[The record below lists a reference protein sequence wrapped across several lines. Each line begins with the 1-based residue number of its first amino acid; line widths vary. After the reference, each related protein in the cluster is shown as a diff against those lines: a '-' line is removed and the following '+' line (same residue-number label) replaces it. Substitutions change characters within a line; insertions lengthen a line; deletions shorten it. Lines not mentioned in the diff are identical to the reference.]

1 MWETALLGD
10 IATVIAGQSPQSRH
24 YNKGG
29 NGMPFYQGKKD
40 YGKKYLNP
48 PTVWTTKVTKQAIK
62 GDILMSVR
70 APVGA
75 LNIATHEICIG
86 RGLAAIRVN
95 DKVTLDYL
103 YLALLSVSDE
113 LVGSP
118 GAVFNSIN
126 KEQVENIP
134 LPLPPLVEQKRI
146 ATKLDSAFAEID
158 KAIASTERKKAEVVN
173 LKRAVLVDKLS
184 AQRDSVTVTIGELCT
199 IANGGTPA
207 SKQSEYWGN
216 GHQWLTPKDMGK
228 LTSCYVSTTERQI
241 TDEGLNNSSAKVMP
255 PKSVILSSRAPIG
268 YVAVNT
274 VPMAFNQG
282 CRGLIPKDKIT
293 AEYLYYFLLSSRK
306 LLDDLGAGTTFKELS
321 TKALASIEFPLPQL
335 AEQNRIVEKLDAIF
349 TNIDKVANIATKQLA
364 NYQALKSAILKQEL
378 QGPTK

>member
-1 MWETALLGD
+1 MWATEKLGEVCSVRRGTS
-10 IATVIAGQSPQSRH
+10 ITKKHAVEGKVPVIAGGTKPAYYHNQANRNADCTTISGS
-24 YNKGG
+24 G
-29 NGMPFYQGKKD
+29 NAGYVNFWKQPIFASDCTTVQPKDDSQDNRFVFYYLKSQQQYIYDNLRSGTTLLHVYAKD
-40 YGKKYLNP
+40 
-48 PTVWTTKVTKQAIK
+48 
-62 GDILMSVR
+62 
-70 APVGA
+70 
-75 LNIATHEICIG
+75 IA
-86 RGLAAIRVN
+86 V
-95 DKVTLDYL
+95 LDYP
-103 YLALLSVSDE
+103 V
-113 LVGSP
+113 
-118 GAVFNSIN
+118 
-126 KEQVENIP
+126 
-134 LPLPPLVEQKRI
+134 LPLAEQQRI
-146 ATKLDSAFAEID
+146 ANKLDSAFAEID
-158 KAIASTERKKAEVVN
+158 KAIAATERKKAEVVN

-184 AQRDSVTVTIGELCT
+184 AQRGSVTVTIGELCT

-241 TDEGLNNSSAKVMP
+241 TDAGLNNSSAKVMP
-255 PKSVILSSRAPIG
+255 PKSIILSSRAPIG

-335 AEQNRIVEKLDAIF
+335 AEQSRIVEKLDAIF

-364 NYQALKSAILKQEL
+364 NYQALKTAILKQEL